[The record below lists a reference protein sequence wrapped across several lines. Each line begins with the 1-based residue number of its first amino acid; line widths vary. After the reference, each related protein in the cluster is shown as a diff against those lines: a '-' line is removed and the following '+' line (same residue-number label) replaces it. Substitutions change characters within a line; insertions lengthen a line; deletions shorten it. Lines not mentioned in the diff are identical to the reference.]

1 MGDADDTPDIFPDVE
16 KPIQDP
22 KGIKSDVKKEKG
34 ILPVKKIEKTPKP
47 KIKFKFKLTC
57 FAAGSLVS
65 TPEGKKPI
73 ETIRVG
79 DEVISLDTAGNKRV
93 GKVVELLP
101 ECHERIIEVIFSD
114 GTKWLTTETQWF
126 YCGGD
131 DYACIMNSG
140 DKRALLEAGGS
151 ASVEKITVTERVE
164 RVYDFVIE
172 GLNVMFING
181 VAAEGYSED

>member
-1 MGDADDTPDIFPDVE
+1 
-16 KPIQDP
+16 
-22 KGIKSDVKKEKG
+22 
-34 ILPVKKIEKTPKP
+34 
-47 KIKFKFKLTC
+47 
-57 FAAGSLVS
+57 
-65 TPEGKKPI
+65 
-73 ETIRVG
+73 
-79 DEVISLDTAGNKRV
+79 
-93 GKVVELLP
+93 
-101 ECHERIIEVIFSD
+101 VIFSD